1 MLNTLFE
8 PADNIEIRCLH
19 KDQISKSGRMEP
31 PPQSFWGNIE
41 QLQARD
47 SELQRLNSMGY
58 NIYFGINPREGNSRS
73 AVTCCRALV
82 VDIDHMGLNEAIS
95 WLEVVEAEWCVP
107 QPTIV
112 VGSGNGVHFYWR
124 LTGELL
130 AVDWHKYQKALI
142 ATFNLSGKIAD
153 PVIHD
158 APRIMRLPGFVNH
171 KGGNIATLVNNN
183 RNTYPIKAFA
193 AILDNLTVPAAPPT
207 PPVHT
212 GDNENALERAL
223 KYHEKREGAAEGTRN
238 AECYKIAA
246 CCQNDFGLCANDTY
260 HVIYVWNQKNS
271 PPLPE
276 PEIREVIAKAKRHSA
291 SAPTLSK
298 DRPMTGNPPTATSAT
313 TGNPL
318 TTGNPTTD
326 TATTPRGETVPP
338 PPKAAADYSESELPD
353 RSMAGVDLD
362 ALTYMVENY
371 VLVAGTTD
379 VWDLEHGIKMPVAA
393 LSLLYPMEF
402 KYWKT
407 DGCRQVILPD
417 NLVFEP
423 SGVVA
428 DGQINTFQGFK
439 FSEDDRP
446 IPLMLSH
453 LEYLCGD
460 DDSIFQWVISWMAL
474 QVQQPGTKIASS
486 IIMHGKQ
493 GTGKS
498 MLWECFGRIFDP
510 YFTVIDQCLLESD
523 FNAWASRKLFVLA
536 EEVLANQSK
545 SRHKNIIKQMI
556 TGGEI
561 MINEKQI
568 RAWREKCYMN
578 LVFNSN
584 NRLPMLLDEDDR
596 RFMVIRCDRVND
608 EAYYTALAAEI
619 ADNGPARLYTFLKG
633 WDLQGFNAHT
643 KPLVTKAK
651 SDLMAITRDTCKT
664 FLDEWLADEIEGLPS
679 GAAARQDL
687 YDGYAAY
694 CRATGARCNTRS
706 HFYSIIEE
714 DYPMLALR
722 RSRYERGYVLDRKP
736 DSTALQFRENLGAY
750 IGRIQ
755 DRRI

>member
-19 KDQISKSGRMEP
+19 KDQVSKSGRMEP

-41 QLQARD
+41 QLRARNT
-47 SELQRLNSMGY
+47 ELQRLNSMGY

-82 VDIDHMGLNEAIS
+82 VDIDHMDLNEATS

-107 QPTIV
+107 APSVTV
-112 VGSGNGVHFYWR
+112 SSGNGVHFYWR
-124 LTGELL
+124 LAEPLV

-183 RNTYPIKAFA
+183 GNTYPIEAFA
-193 AILDNLTVPAAPPT
+193 AILENLAVPAAPPT

-223 KYHEKREGAAEGTRN
+223 KYHEKREGAGEGARN

-246 CCQNDFGLCANDTY
+246 CCQNDFGLCENDTY

-276 PEIREVIAKAKRHSA
+276 SEIREVIAKAKRHSA
-291 SAPTLSK
+291 STPTLSK
-298 DRPMTGNPPTATSAT
+298 DRPMTGNPPK
-313 TGNPL
+313 
-318 TTGNPTTD
+318 TD

-353 RSMAGVDLD
+353 RNMAGVDLD

-407 DGCRQVILPD
+407 DGCRKVILPD

-439 FSEDDRP
+439 FSEDSRP
-446 IPLMLSH
+446 IPLMLAH

-498 MLWECFGRIFDP
+498 MIWECFGRIFDP

-619 ADNGPARLYTFLKG
+619 ADNGPARLYTFLKA
-633 WDLQGFNAHT
+633 WDLQGFNAHS
-643 KPLVTKAK
+643 KPLLTEAK
-651 SDLMAITRDTCKT
+651 KELMAITRDTCKV
-664 FLDEWLADEIEGLPS
+664 FLDEWLANEIEGLPC
-679 GAAARQDL
+679 GAATRQDL
-687 YDGYAAY
+687 YDAYSAY
-694 CRATGARCNTRS
+694 CRSTGLRCNTRN
-706 HFYSIIEE
+706 HLYSVIDE
-714 DYPMLALR
+714 DYLCITYR
-722 RSRYERGYVLDRKP
+722 RNTYQRYFEVASAP
-736 DSTALQFRENLGAY
+736 ESNPHQFREALGKF
-750 IGRIQ
+750 IGSIQ

>member
-1 MLNTLFE
+1 M
-8 PADNIEIRCLH
+8 
-19 KDQISKSGRMEP
+19 
-31 PPQSFWGNIE
+31 
-41 QLQARD
+41 
-47 SELQRLNSMGY
+47 
-58 NIYFGINPREGNSRS
+58 
-73 AVTCCRALV
+73 
-82 VDIDHMGLNEAIS
+82 
-95 WLEVVEAEWCVP
+95 
-107 QPTIV
+107 
-112 VGSGNGVHFYWR
+112 
-124 LTGELL
+124 
-130 AVDWHKYQKALI
+130 
-142 ATFNLSGKIAD
+142 
-153 PVIHD
+153 
-158 APRIMRLPGFVNH
+158 
-171 KGGNIATLVNNN
+171 
-183 RNTYPIKAFA
+183 
-193 AILDNLTVPAAPPT
+193 
-207 PPVHT
+207 
-212 GDNENALERAL
+212 
-223 KYHEKREGAAEGTRN
+223 
-238 AECYKIAA
+238 
-246 CCQNDFGLCANDTY
+246 
-260 HVIYVWNQKNS
+260 
-271 PPLPE
+271 
-276 PEIREVIAKAKRHSA
+276 
-291 SAPTLSK
+291 
-298 DRPMTGNPPTATSAT
+298 
-313 TGNPL
+313 
-318 TTGNPTTD
+318 TGNPTTTTSVVTGNPTAD

-338 PPKAAADYSESELPD
+338 PPKAAADYSESEPPD

-407 DGCRQVILPD
+407 DASRQVILPD

-439 FSEDDRP
+439 FSEDIRP

-460 DDSIFQWVISWMAL
+460 DDAIFQWVISWMAL

-498 MLWECFGRIFDP
+498 MIWECFGRIFDP

-596 RFMVIRCDRVND
+596 RFMVIRADRVND

-619 ADNGPARLYTFLKG
+619 ADNGPARLYSFLKT

-643 KPLVTKAK
+643 KPLITKAK
-651 SDLMAITRDTCKT
+651 SELMAITRDTCKV
-664 FLDEWLADEIEGLPS
+664 FLDEWIADDIEGLPS
-679 GAAARQDL
+679 GAATRQDL
-687 YDGYAAY
+687 YDAYSAY
-694 CRATGARCNTRS
+694 CRATGLRCNTRN
-706 HFYSIIEE
+706 HLYSIVEE
-714 DYPMLALR
+714 EYPCLSHR
-722 RSRYERGYVLDRKP
+722 RTTYERGYALSSKP
-736 DSTALQFRENLGAY
+736 DSTALQFRESLGTY
-750 IGRIQ
+750 IGKIQ